1 METGSFV
8 RYIRSTQKNNMRTI
22 RLTILCLVL
31 FHPAFSQQ
39 PSEKEIRD
47 AAIELIADALFEPQS
62 PLVRSQHK
70 AFERR
75 NQIKLQFTVE
85 DASLDKLGGLSEHL
99 FKIYKTII
107 SPVNVNARTITGEFS
122 LLNEGVLSD
131 LVKYRSAATADLR
144 SCQLPLAQTDKMDSL
159 YTWGLSQQSLDAG
172 YLNDVPQSIDELLV
186 QAGNRYEEIIASNP
200 DCDDLAKETYDSFVH
215 NSTASRATNWE
226 NDVTFI
232 RAQLSLKLGL
242 LSNENITVA
251 PVNNGNS
258 GVAVNINPSHFKGS
272 YIVNL
277 NNSVNACTERDMEM
291 RCRMLFEKTG
301 IRFIFLTHSISYFI
315 PRDSL

>member
-159 YTWGLSQQSLDAG
+159 YTWGLSQ
-172 YLNDVPQSIDELLV
+172 
-186 QAGNRYEEIIASNP
+186 NP
-200 DCDDLAKETYDSFVH
+200 LMQV
-215 NSTASRATNWE
+215 
-226 NDVTFI
+226 I
-232 RAQLSLKLGL
+232 
-242 LSNENITVA
+242 
-251 PVNNGNS
+251 
-258 GVAVNINPSHFKGS
+258 
-272 YIVNL
+272 
-277 NNSVNACTERDMEM
+277 
-291 RCRMLFEKTG
+291 
-301 IRFIFLTHSISYFI
+301 
-315 PRDSL
+315 